1 MSFREWHR
9 YTQEKRTRCAKIRSR
24 TCNNNIHLQLS
35 KYKEEFELIWASVG
49 CVSRLR
55 RKITLF
61 KQNKKKTDVTRLS
74 TYAHDS
80 RKRFQINPF
89 FKILLNLAMGKEFSI
104 WIGKSVCGLD
114 GGMSF
119 KVNYILL
126 PPNYLAFRFEVF
138 FFIILCSRTLLS
150 PIFCY
155 FFLA

>member
-1 MSFREWHR
+1 M
-9 YTQEKRTRCAKIRSR
+9 C
-24 TCNNNIHLQLS
+24 
-35 KYKEEFELIWASVG
+35 
-49 CVSRLR
+49 RLR

-104 WIGKSVCGLD
+104 WIGKSVCSLD

-138 FFIILCSRTLLS
+138 FFYFVFTNVTFTDILLLFFGIIFIRLCHWYKIFTVNLIHSALS
-150 PIFCY
+150 FNLYCAIV
-155 FFLA
+155 FFIVWYYL

>member
-1 MSFREWHR
+1 MMSFREWHR

-24 TCNNNIHLQLS
+24 T
-35 KYKEEFELIWASVG
+35 W
-49 CVSRLR
+49 LR

-74 TYAHDS
+74 TYAHDF

-138 FFIILCSRTLLS
+138 FL
-150 PIFCY
+150 FCVHERY
-155 FFLA
+155 FHRYSVTFFWHNFYSFVSLI

>member
-1 MSFREWHR
+1 MVIWFDIW
-9 YTQEKRTRCAKIRSR
+9 KRIK
-24 TCNNNIHLQLS
+24 LS

-49 CVSRLR
+49 CVSSLR

-61 KQNKKKTDVTRLS
+61 KQYKKKTDVTRLT

-114 GGMSF
+114 GGKSF

-126 PPNYLAFRFEVF
+126 APNYLAFRFEVF
-138 FFIILCSRTLLS
+138 FL
-150 PIFCY
+150 FCVHELY
-155 FFLA
+155 FHRYSVTFFWHNFYSFVSLI